1 MSSEVTRVNP
11 YRSSFGAAHDPYMDG
26 SGGILDGD
34 NKVMNTLNKG
44 VYAGFDVGHIALAAV
59 GLVVF
64 MKLRK

>member
-1 MSSEVTRVNP
+1 MSFEVNNLNA
-11 YRSSFGAAHDPYMDG
+11 YKSSFGAAHDPYMDG
-26 SGGILDGD
+26 SGGFTDGQ
-34 NKVMNTLNKG
+34 NRVMNTLNKG

>member
-1 MSSEVTRVNP
+1 
-11 YRSSFGAAHDPYMDG
+11 MDG

-34 NKVMNTLNKG
+34 NTVMNKLNTG
-44 VYAGFDVGHIALAAV
+44 VFAGFDVGHIALAAV

>member
-1 MSSEVTRVNP
+1 MNP
-11 YRSSFGAAHDPYMDG
+11 YRSGFGAAHDPYMDG

-34 NKVMNTLNKG
+34 NKVMNTLNRG
-44 VYAGFDVGHIALAAV
+44 VLAGFDVGHIALAAV

>member
-1 MSSEVTRVNP
+1 
-11 YRSSFGAAHDPYMDG
+11 MDG
-26 SGGILDGD
+26 SGGVLDGD

-44 VYAGFDVGHIALAAV
+44 VFAGFDVGHIALAAV